1 MYYRKGEGTAV
12 RKLIQFVFI
21 RTLPVLFAFLFLGI
35 AFGLLLQRAGYNAVW
50 ALCISAFV
58 YAGSMQFVL
67 IPFLGTEA
75 SIFTIIFMTLSINCR
90 HIFYGLSFI
99 EKFKSMGKAYPYMI
113 FSLTDETYSLLCST
127 KVPDD
132 LDEKK
137 VFFGIALF
145 THIYWISGS
154 VTGALLGELIT
165 FDTTGIEFAMTA
177 LFVVIFIEQWLS
189 ARNHVPAAAG
199 LLCGVVSLVIFGPG
213 SFILPALIAV
223 VVIILASK
231 NTIQAKEGAL

>member
-1 MYYRKGEGTAV
+1 MK
-12 RKLIQFVFI
+12 KHIQFIFM
-21 RTLPVLFAFLFLGI
+21 RTLPVLFAFLFLGM
-35 AFGLLLQRAGYNAVW
+35 AFGLLLQRAGYNVLW
-50 ALCISAFV
+50 AFFISASV

-75 SIFTIIFMTLSINCR
+75 SIFTVILMTLSINCR

-127 KVPDD
+127 KVPAG

-145 THIYWISGS
+145 THLYWITGS
-154 VTGALLGELIT
+154 VAGSLAGELIT

-189 ARNHVPAAAG
+189 SRNHIPAVAG
-199 LLCGVVSLVIFGPG
+199 LLCAVVSLLIFGPG
-213 SFILPALIAV
+213 GFILPALIASIAIIMAFKNSIQSKGA
-223 VVIILASK
+223 VI
-231 NTIQAKEGAL
+231 

>member
-1 MYYRKGEGTAV
+1 MK
-12 RKLIQFVFI
+12 KLIQFVFI

-35 AFGLLLQRAGYNAVW
+35 AFGLLLQRAGYNVVW
-50 ALCISAFV
+50 AFLISTFV

-67 IPFLGTEA
+67 IPFLGTDM
-75 SIFTIIFMTLSINCR
+75 SIFTVILMTLSINSR

-99 EKFKSMGKAYPYMI
+99 EKFKRMGKAYPYMI
-113 FSLTDETYSLLCST
+113 FALTDETYSLLCST
-127 KVPDD
+127 KIPEE

-154 VTGALLGELIT
+154 VIGSLLGELIK

-177 LFVVIFIEQWLS
+177 LFVVIFIEQWLT
-189 ARNHVPAAAG
+189 AQNHIPAVAG
-199 LLCGVVSLVIFGPG
+199 LLCGIVSLLIFGPG
-213 SFILPALIAV
+213 SFILPALIASI
-223 VVIILASK
+223 VIILLARNFIRK
-231 NTIQAKEGAL
+231 KESALL